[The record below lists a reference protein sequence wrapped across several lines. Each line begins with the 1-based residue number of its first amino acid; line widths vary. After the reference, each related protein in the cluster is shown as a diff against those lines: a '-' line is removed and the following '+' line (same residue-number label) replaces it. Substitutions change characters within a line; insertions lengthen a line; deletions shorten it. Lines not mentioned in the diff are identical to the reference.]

1 MTLDVE
7 SLVVGAT
14 VFGAVI
20 GSGVA
25 GFKLIMRYVGNG
37 DKYTNNSTNNSKIKT
52 LPCPYHSGFEAKL
65 DAMKD
70 RLTGIEGTL
79 TRIFDKLDRRI
90 Q

>member
-1 MTLDVE
+1 VTLDVE

-37 DKYTNNSTNNSKIKT
+37 GKYNNSNNDSKVKT